1 MKIPRMPK
9 APTLSSLRP
18 VKRTT
23 YRGSKK
29 KVQSMEALPPIV
41 KVKGVRERQ
50 DRLTH
55 IEHIEDRFI
64 RLGDTGLFRSLRTLT
79 EVHNMLV
86 ASMEDRFY
94 KASAIITEKFD
105 GSPSLVFGHDKETGR
120 FFVATKSF
128 FSKTRKMNFSEEDL
142 RLNHGYSADLL
153 DKMTAA
159 LKHLPKIAPETGI
172 FQGDLMY
179 VQGMNVENGLDK
191 MFFTANT
198 VTYSCYSDTFAGKR
212 IYDSRLGIAVHTQY
226 IDGRLMPANLSLFK
240 KDEDVFVI
248 DPRINLNKA
257 YYPAEYQQAFLTLLQ
272 EINNTPLTQSEYVE
286 VMRQSVK
293 LMQYINKRVKGTAVP
308 REDSEFASPIF
319 DAFFFVHSHLQ
330 EAKKLL
336 NNALSGT
343 RQFHTEINGQE
354 TKGEGF
360 VVLHE
365 QDLSKIVDR
374 EEFSRQ
380 NFMRQTG
387 LKEGAK
393 TTIFAYARMNPPTRG
408 HEHLIQQVRQLAKEH
423 NAGHVIALSPS
434 HGVDNPLPA
443 PLKFEYLKTLF
454 PDINF
459 FMKRSTA
466 GFISSLCDA
475 YEEGTDHIILVSGDD
490 RMESYQTY
498 LEALNGK
505 DSFFHFKKISFV
517 SAGARNP
524 EGEGIEAVSGTRVRQ
539 YAADNKF
546 VRFFEELPSTA
557 TEDLA
562 QRLFDDVRKGLI
574 KYD

>member
-1 MKIPRMPK
+1 
-9 APTLSSLRP
+9 
-18 VKRTT
+18 
-23 YRGSKK
+23 
-29 KVQSMEALPPIV
+29 MEALPPIV
-41 KVKGVRERQ
+41 KVKGVRETK
-50 DRLTH
+50 DRFTH

-64 RLGDTGLFRSLRTLT
+64 RLGDTGLFHALRTLT

-86 ASMEDRFY
+86 ASMEDRYY
-94 KASAIITEKFD
+94 KSSAILTEKFD
-105 GSPSLVFGHDKETGR
+105 GSPSIVFGHDKATGR

-128 FSKTRKMNFSEEDL
+128 FSKVRKLNFSEEDI

-153 DKMTAA
+153 SKMTAA
-159 LKHLPKIAPETGI
+159 LKHLPKITPETGI

-179 VQGMNVENGLDK
+179 VQGMNVEMGADK
-191 MFFTANT
+191 IFFTANT

-226 IDGRLMPANLSLFK
+226 IGDVQVPADLSLLT
-240 KDEDVFVI
+240 KDDDVFVI

-257 YYPAEYQQAFLTLLQ
+257 YYPAEHQQAFLTLLQ
-272 EINNTPLTQSEYVE
+272 EINNTPLVQAEYAE

-293 LMQYINKRVKGTAVP
+293 LMHYINKRVKGTAEP
-308 REDSEFASPIF
+308 REESEFASPIF

-343 RQFHTEINGQE
+343 RQFYTDINGQE

-360 VVLHE
+360 VVIYE
-365 QDLSKIVDR
+365 QRVNKIVDR

-475 YEEGTDHIILVSGDD
+475 YEEGTDHLILVSGDD
-490 RMESYQTY
+490 RMESYQIY

>member
-18 VKRTT
+18 AKRTVA
-23 YRGSKK
+23 RGTKR
-29 KVQSMEALPPIV
+29 KVQVMEPLPPIV

-86 ASMEDRFY
+86 ASMDNTSY

-128 FSKTRKMNFSEEDL
+128 FSKTRKMNFSEEDI
-142 RLNHGYSADLL
+142 RLNHGYSANLL

-159 LKHLPKIAPETGI
+159 LKHLPKVTPETGI

-179 VQGMNVENGLDK
+179 VQGMNVEMGTDK
-191 MFFTANT
+191 MSFTANT

-212 IYDSRLGIAVHTQY
+212 VYDSKLGIAVHTQY
-226 IDGRLMPANLSLFK
+226 IDGLLMPANLASFK

-272 EINNTPLTQSEYVE
+272 EINNTPLTQSEYAE

-343 RQFHTEINGQE
+343 RQFYTDINGQE

-393 TTIFAYARMNPPTRG
+393 TTVFAYARMNPPTWG
-408 HEHLIQQVRQLAKEH
+408 HQRLLEKVLRLAKEH
-423 NAGHVIALSPS
+423 NAGHVVALSPS
-434 HGVDNPLPA
+434 HGVDNPLP
-443 PLKFEYLKTLF
+443 PTLKFEYLKELF
-454 PDINF
+454 PTVNF
-459 FMKRSTA
+459 FMKKSTS
-466 GFISSLCDA
+466 GLISSLCDTYA
-475 YEEGTDHIILVSGDD
+475 EGTEHLILVSGDD
-490 RMESYQTY
+490 RIESYQTY
-498 LEALNGK
+498 LDALNGK
-505 DSFFHFKKISFV
+505 DSFFHFKKITVV

-524 EGEGIEAVSGTRVRQ
+524 NGIGIDAISGTRVRQ
-539 YAADNKF
+539 YAADNEFEK
-546 VRFFEELPSTA
+546 FFEDIPTTA
-557 TEDLA
+557 TLELA
-562 QRLFDDVRKGLI
+562 QRLFEDVRKGLI